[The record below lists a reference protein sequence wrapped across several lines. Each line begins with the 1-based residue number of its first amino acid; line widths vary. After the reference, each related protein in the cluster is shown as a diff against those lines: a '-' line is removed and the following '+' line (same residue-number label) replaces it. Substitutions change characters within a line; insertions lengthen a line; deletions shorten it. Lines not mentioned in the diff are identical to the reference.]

1 MKFKDLY
8 IKNIASVEKAHICFD
23 RGPLS
28 ESGLFLIC
36 GETGAGKSTILDAIC
51 LALYN
56 QTPRL
61 EGLRRRNDKAV
72 DALAIADDRLTFAD
86 PRNYMRRGATAAEIE
101 LRFTGNDG
109 RDYKALWYV
118 ELMPR
123 KKTVGKI
130 KRCLSCEGE
139 EDVRLSADINR
150 RVADDC
156 VVGLD
161 YQQFCRTAM
170 LAQGDFER
178 FLAAD
183 DKDKASIL
191 EKLTGISQF
200 TDLGAEINMML
211 KDSRRRLDE
220 VRARLSALETL
231 KDDEIEAL
239 KAEAEKCNGGIKSNS
254 AKIKSIKALNDYLL
268 VFNGL
273 KENVKYQ
280 QEKLDSAIGVT
291 KTDVYN
297 ADAALVGLYDRS
309 SRGRSLMQQ
318 RNILSDNIETYKQS
332 MYVLRPDF
340 VDEAGK
346 IALMHGHIEFL
357 KMKIADNTKAKDK
370 LRGYKTLI
378 DKNADATSLLNL
390 IVQSLTTR
398 AEKQKTLADETARRA
413 KLEAEHI
420 KTEKQ
425 SQQLGSEIKE
435 ARQVLDSLRK
445 ERACI
450 DSIKLSEEKAE
461 IINLIRKIDDINQ
474 LQKEITAL
482 VEDINRNKSKII
494 SAETENKELSDVNTA
509 DHVRL
514 DTLTATLTNLEQ
526 NYMHAA
532 LGTSDAAKSLRVRLN
547 VGDRCP
553 VCGNTMG
560 ELPVEAELKARSD
573 AFAKSLEDTR
583 KAIELLKS
591 AINTRER
598 TISANT
604 ATITQLTER
613 IDNSS
618 KSVDDKNEHI
628 ETLRSDTALTDI
640 TPESLSLMRQEL
652 EHKRDSV
659 IAIEN
664 KYLGL
669 DKKIAEYITSIDT
682 LNSWHKQL
690 EINLTRLSEQLKAAD
705 DKINSEREDIV
716 TITEKIERSK
726 DSLDTLGLVVNDC
739 FNIDEVKSGLSK
751 LRELIATRD
760 RLDKESANLEN
771 SLADS
776 RREIE
781 HAESLRD
788 DIVAIAPDIFT
799 SPLMPEY
806 DPQEHKIIP
815 DNKLN
820 DIRAKATSLKA
831 LQDKACDDIKAIDRE
846 LDTIAAE
853 DENLSRM
860 ALAALMTDEHVAEY
874 EQALQRHKQDDKNLT
889 EARAAYNAA
898 AASLDKF
905 LAETPRPDSD
915 VPDDLEAL
923 KDASQKLEEMLD
935 AARQRLTI
943 INETLKRYNETRR
956 KIAEEGINLDRMIA
970 RNKNLEILDSLYGG
984 EKGYR
989 FGKLAQSVILQQL
1002 LVNANHY
1009 LSLFTRRYQMSA
1021 EGGSLQISIAD
1032 SDFGGDRRP
1041 FNTLSGGERFMVSL
1055 ALALGLSSIR
1065 KVNEAPDII
1074 FIDEGFGTLSADCL
1088 EQVTET
1094 LSALQLSEGRKVGIV
1109 SHVEGL
1115 KERIPVH
1122 ISLSRVKNLYTEV
1135 KVTI

>member
-101 LRFTGNDG
+101 LRFNGNDG
-109 RDYKALWYV
+109 RDYKALWCV

-130 KRCLSCEGE
+130 KRCLSCEGD

-231 KDDEIEAL
+231 KDDDIEAL
-239 KAEAEKCNGGIKSNS
+239 KVEAEKCNDEIKSNT

-273 KENVKYQ
+273 DENVETQK
-280 QEKLDSAIGVT
+280 EKLDSAIAVT
-291 KTDVYN
+291 ETDDYKN
-297 ADAALVGLYDRS
+297 DAALVGLYDRS
-309 SRGRSLMQQ
+309 SRGRYLMQQ

-346 IALMHGHIEFL
+346 IALLHGHIEFL

-370 LRGYKTLI
+370 LRGYETLI
-378 DKNADATSLLNL
+378 DKNAEATSLLNL

-420 KTEKQ
+420 KTEKR
-425 SQQLGSEIKE
+425 SQQLGSEINE
-435 ARQVLDSLRK
+435 ARQDLDNLRK
-445 ERACI
+445 ERAGI

-461 IINLIRKIDDINQ
+461 IINLIRKIDDIKQ
-474 LQKEITAL
+474 LQEEITAL
-482 VEDINRNKSKII
+482 VEDISRNKGKII
-494 SAETENKELSDVNTA
+494 SAEAENKELSDANTA
-509 DHVRL
+509 DNIRL
-514 DTLTATLTNLEQ
+514 ETLTSALTNLEE
-526 NYMHAA
+526 NYMRAS
-532 LGTSDAAKSLRVRLN
+532 LGACDAAKSLRVRLN

-553 VCGNTMG
+553 VCGNTVG

-573 AFAKSLEDTR
+573 AFAKSLDDTR
-583 KAIELLKS
+583 KAVELLKT

-604 ATITQLTER
+604 ATISQLNER
-613 IDNSS
+613 IDNDS
-618 KSVDDKNEHI
+618 KTVAGKNEHI
-628 ETLRSDTALTDI
+628 ETLRADTALTDI
-640 TPESLSLMRQEL
+640 TTESLSMMRHEL
-652 EHKRDSV
+652 ERKRDSV
-659 IAIEN
+659 IAIES
-664 KYLGL
+664 KYLDL

-682 LNSWHKQL
+682 LNSRHKQL
-690 EINLTRLSEQLKAAD
+690 EINLTRLSEQLKAVD
-705 DKINSEREDIV
+705 DKINSEREDI
-716 TITEKIERSK
+716 ITLKDKIEHSNN
-726 DSLDTLGLVVNDC
+726 SLSTLGLVVNDC
-739 FNIDEVKSGLSK
+739 FNIDEVKSGLSR
-751 LRELIATRD
+751 LRELISARD

-771 SLADS
+771 ALADTC
-776 RREIE
+776 REIE

-799 SPLMPEY
+799 SPLMTEYAPE
-806 DPQEHKIIP
+806 EHKIITG
-815 DNKLN
+815 NKLN

-831 LQDKACDDIKAIDRE
+831 LQDKACDEIKAIDRE

-853 DENLSRM
+853 DENLSRDG
-860 ALAALMTDEHVAEY
+860 LAALMTDEHVAEY
-874 EQALQRHKQDDKNLT
+874 EQALQRHERDAKNLT
-889 EARAAYNAA
+889 EVRAAYNAA

-905 LAETPRPDSD
+905 LTETPRPDSD
-915 VPDDLEAL
+915 VPDDSEVI
-923 KDASQKLEEMLD
+923 KDVSQKLENILE
-935 AARQRLTI
+935 ATRQRLTI
-943 INETLKRYNETRR
+943 INETLKRDNETRR

-970 RNKNLEILDSLYGG
+970 RNRNLEILDSLYGG
-984 EKGYR
+984 EKGSR

-1122 ISLSRVKNLYTEV
+1122 ISLSKVKNLYTEV
-1135 KVTI
+1135 KVTT

>member
-86 PRNYMRRGATAAEIE
+86 PRNYMRRGSTAAEIE

-109 RDYKALWYV
+109 RDYKALWCV

-123 KKTVGKI
+123 KKAVGKI
-130 KRCLSCEGE
+130 KRCLSCDGE

-150 RVADDC
+150 RIADDC

-183 DKDKASIL
+183 DKDKAAIL

-231 KDDEIEAL
+231 KDDDVEAL
-239 KAEAEKCNGGIKSNS
+239 KTEAEKCNTEIKSTS
-254 AKIKSIKALNDYLL
+254 VKIKAIKALNDYLL

-273 KENVKYQ
+273 SENVKSQ
-280 QEKLDSAIGVT
+280 KEKLDSAIAVT
-291 KTDVYN
+291 ETDGYK

-309 SRGRSLMQQ
+309 SRGRSMMQQ

-332 MYVLRPDF
+332 TCSLRPDF

-346 IALMHGHIEFL
+346 IALLHGHIEFL
-357 KMKIADNTKAKDK
+357 KIKIADNTKAKDK
-370 LRGYKTLI
+370 LREYETLI
-378 DKNADATSLLNL
+378 DKNAEATSLLNL

-398 AEKQKTLADETARRA
+398 SDREKTVDNETVRRM

-445 ERACI
+445 ERAGF

-482 VEDINRNKSKII
+482 VEEINRNKSKII
-494 SAETENKELSDVNTA
+494 SAETENNKLSDANTA
-509 DHVRL
+509 DHIRL
-514 DTLTATLTNLEQ
+514 ETLTATLTKLEE
-526 NYMHAA
+526 NYMRAA

-553 VCGNTMG
+553 VCGNTVG
-560 ELPVEAELKARSD
+560 ALPVEAELKARSD
-573 AFAKSLEDTR
+573 AFAKSLDDTR
-583 KAIELLKS
+583 KAVELLKT
-591 AINTRER
+591 AINNRER

-604 ATITQLTER
+604 ATITQLNER
-613 IDNSS
+613 IDNDS
-618 KSVDDKNEHI
+618 KSVAGKKERI
-628 ETLRSDTALTDI
+628 GTLRMETALTDVCL
-640 TPESLSLMRQEL
+640 ESLSQMRQRL
-652 EHKRDSV
+652 EKKRDDV

-664 KYLGL
+664 RCLGL
-669 DKKIAEYITSIDT
+669 DKKIAEYTTSIDT
-682 LNSWHKQL
+682 LNSKHKQL

-716 TITEKIERSK
+716 TQTEKIERSK
-726 DSLDTLGLVVNDC
+726 DSLATLGLIVNDC
-739 FNIDEVKSGLSK
+739 FNIDEVKFGLSR
-751 LRELIATRD
+751 LRELIAARD
-760 RLDKESANLEN
+760 RLNKVSANLEN
-771 SLADS
+771 ALADTCS
-776 RREIE
+776 EIE

-799 SPLMPEY
+799 SPLMTEYAPE
-806 DPQEHKIIP
+806 EHKIITS
-815 DNKLN
+815 NKLN
-820 DIRAKATSLKA
+820 DIRAKATSYKA

-860 ALAALMTDEHVAEY
+860 ALAALMTDEHVVEY

-915 VPDDLEAL
+915 VPDDTEAL

-943 INETLKRYNETRR
+943 INETLKRDNETRR
-956 KIAEEGINLDRMIA
+956 KIAEEGVNFDRMIA

-1135 KVTI
+1135 KVTT